1 MNKKLKALIEKR
13 GEISA
18 KLSGILAAAENEVRA
33 LNDEEK
39 ENFERLEKELADIDA
54 TLEMEKRAADAAAF
68 KFSASEQEAAA
79 PGAGEAEVRAGK
91 EIVSDYVR
99 GVELRAGE
107 MTTTSTGGIIPS
119 DFSRDI
125 ISKTTELSGV
135 LNRVTVVNSK
145 GTYKQIIADN
155 EEKISAGWTDEI
167 EAITASTAK
176 FKTVEIGH
184 HKLTALAKVSLELIN
199 QNAFDIASEIEGQM
213 YRDFALKAETAII
226 KGDGT
231 GKPLGL
237 TTSGTAYA
245 LASSTSV
252 TADDIVKIFHT
263 LKSPYQQNAVWIMSN
278 STLCAVRLLTD
289 EAGRYIF
296 HQSENLTSGY
306 TGYILGKP
314 VLISEAMDNL
324 EAGKKPILFGDF
336 GRAYKVNINPE
347 MSMQVLNEK
356 YAEQGA
362 KGVISIMWL
371 DGRPVNEEAYV
382 TVSCA
387 AAPAPETPGGSGG
400 SDNTNETE

>member
-18 KLSGILAAAENEVRA
+18 KLGGIVAAAENEVRA
-33 LNDEEK
+33 LSDEEK

-79 PGAGEAEVRAGK
+79 PGAGEPEVRAGK

-119 DFSRDI
+119 DFSKDI

-135 LNRVTVVNSK
+135 LKRVTVVNSK

-213 YRDFALKAETAII
+213 HRDFALKAETAII
-226 KGDGT
+226 KGDGV

-245 LASSTSV
+245 LASGVSV
-252 TADDIVKIFHT
+252 TADDIVKIFHS

-289 EAGRYIF
+289 GAGRYIF

-314 VLISEAMDNL
+314 VLISEAMDDL

-387 AAPAPETPGGSGG
+387 AAASGG
-400 SDNTNETE
+400 SDDTNETE